1 MNGASPAALSTCS
14 RRSPDFGHRAAAH
27 VAAAVLSV
35 PIHETTMHT
44 LTIDDVLLKG
54 KKVLV
59 RVDFNVPMTPDM
71 KVADDKRIIESL
83 PTIRRILS
91 QGASVIL
98 MSHLGRPKGRP
109 NPEFSLK
116 PVADYLATLMNHP
129 VQFAKDC
136 IGPEVHEMVR
146 ALKPGDIL
154 MLENLRYHPEEEA
167 NDENFAK
174 ELGSLG
180 DVYVNDAFGTAHR
193 AHASTEGITHFLRP
207 AVAGY
212 LMKKEIDYLTS
223 AVSNPARPYLAILG
237 GAKISGKIDVIHNL
251 LPKIDA
257 LVIGGGMAFTFLRAQ
272 GLEIG
277 DSIVEEEKL
286 ELAKDLL
293 DQMRELHKR
302 FILPVDCVIADR
314 MENDAQRK
322 VVPVSKIPSGWRGLD
337 IGPET
342 VKVINMEVRRAKTIV
357 WNGPMGVFEMPN
369 FANGTLEVARLLA
382 EATKAGAKTIV
393 GGGDSAAAVAK
404 AGFETQISHVST
416 GGGASLEFLEGRTLP
431 GLAALAIE

>member
-1 MNGASPAALSTCS
+1 MN
-14 RRSPDFGHRAAAH
+14 
-27 VAAAVLSV
+27 
-35 PIHETTMHT
+35 T
-44 LTIDDVLLKG
+44 LTIDDILLKG
-54 KKVLV
+54 KRVLV
-59 RVDFNVPMTPDM
+59 RVDFNVPMTPDG

-83 PTIRRILS
+83 PTIRKVLS
-91 QGASVIL
+91 QGGSVIL

-116 PVADYLATLMNHP
+116 PVADYLGILINHR

-136 IGPEVHEMVR
+136 IGPEAKSVIDAV
-146 ALKPGDIL
+146 KPGDVV
-154 MLENLRYHPEEEA
+154 MLENLRFHPEEEA
-167 NDENFAK
+167 NDPAFAK
-174 ELGSLG
+174 ELASYG
-180 DVYVNDAFGTAHR
+180 DVFVNDAFGTAHR
-193 AHASTEGITHFLRP
+193 AHASTEGVTHFVRP
-207 AVAGY
+207 SVAGY

-223 AVSNPARPYLAILG
+223 AVANPARPYVAILG
-237 GAKISGKIDVIHNL
+237 GAKISGKIDVIRNL

-277 DSIVEEEKL
+277 DSMVEEEKL
-286 ELAKDLL
+286 ELATSLL
-293 DQMRELHKR
+293 GEMKEQNKR

-314 MENDAQRK
+314 FENNAQRK
-322 VVPVSKIPSGWRGLD
+322 VVPIAKIPAGWRGLD

-342 VKVINMEVRRAKTIV
+342 VKVINMEIRRAKTIV

-416 GGGASLEFLEGRTLP
+416 GGGASLEFLEGKTLP
-431 GLAALAIE
+431 GVAALQSR